1 MERTSSSCSPV
12 GGGETTC
19 RRRRGEKAGEDRQA
33 GGAEGTRGDET
44 RRTGRR
50 DPAPDLAPPPTEASM
65 KMFALVV
72 TAPLKKEADYCL
84 YWTAKTGNDVRI
96 TKSRTGVIL
105 FSKSIGAF

>member
-12 GGGETTC
+12 GGGETTG
-19 RRRRGEKAGEDRQA
+19 RRLRGEKAGEDRQA

-50 DPAPDLAPPPTEASM
+50 DPAPDLAPPPPEASM

-72 TAPLKKEADYCL
+72 TAPLKKEVGYCL
-84 YWTAKTGNDVRI
+84 YGTVKTGHDVHT
-96 TKSRTGVIL
+96 TKSRT
-105 FSKSIGAF
+105 